1 MCGPNFL
8 IFKVSRASCVKAP
21 AKVTAALAAMPVAL
35 LGAPP
40 GLADPGTGVAYIDHT
55 EWVHWGRLSSLRVYP
70 TPSARVAARQP
81 GTAAQA
87 DEAWSEVLTLSP
99 DADTPGM
106 RAQFVCHWQFAEIAQ
121 PGKTSWNLEPWRPVV
136 DDAEMVASGCNPGA
150 PEEPF

>member
-8 IFKVSRASCVKAP
+8 IFKVSRASCVA
-21 AKVTAALAAMPVAL
+21 VLIAL

-40 GLADPGTGVAYIDHT
+40 ASADPGTGPFVDHT
-55 EWVHWGRLSSLRVYP
+55 EWTHWGRLTSLRVYP
-70 TPSARVAARQP
+70 TPLARVTARQP
-81 GTAAQA
+81 GTIGAA
-87 DEAWSEVLTLSP
+87 DEAWTEVLTLSP

-106 RAQFVCHWQFAEIAQ
+106 RAQFLCHWQFAEIVQ

-136 DDAEMVASGCNPGA
+136 DDAEMAASGCNPGG